1 MTFQDAQLRLLA
13 YVRERIHNGDLTER
27 GFARSI
33 GISQPHAHNVL
44 KGARK
49 LSSKISDSILRLFH
63 ISMVDLAS
71 LDELE
76 ANLQKRRAQQS
87 AAQLAFL
94 ESLIGPGQRWPTE
107 INWQDRYPLPLA
119 ATMAREG
126 LAMARLAPDS
136 SMDRTLAN
144 ADIAILDTSERARSE
159 ISPEGLYAI
168 ERAGEVLIRYLR
180 PGASGHYLVTD
191 ATVNQPEQWERII
204 VNRVE
209 LLAMV
214 RARVLWLGREDDRE
228 LPTDQRGRFLPAI
241 SS

>member
-1 MTFQDAQLRLLA
+1 LTFQDAQLRLLA

-49 LSSKISDSILRLFH
+49 LSPKISDSILRLFH

-76 ANLQKRRAQQS
+76 ANLKKRRAQQVV
-87 AAQLAFL
+87 AQLAFL
-94 ESLIGPGQRWPTE
+94 ESPIGPRLPWPAG
-107 INWQDRYPLPLA
+107 INWKDRYPLPFRA
-119 ATMAREG
+119 MTAPEG
-126 LAMARLAPDS
+126 LAMVRFAPDS
-136 SMDRTLAN
+136 PMDQTFAN
-144 ADIAILDTSERARSE
+144 ADIAMLDTSEAARSL
-159 ISPEGLYAI
+159 ISPERLYAI
-168 ERAGEVLIRYLR
+168 ERAGEVVLRYVR
-180 PGASGHYLVTD
+180 PGATGFYLVTD
-191 ATVNQPEQWERII
+191 ATMQEPDQWERIT
-204 VNRVE
+204 VNQAD
-209 LLAMV
+209 LLTLV

-228 LPTDQRGRFLPAI
+228 LPMDQRGRFLPAI